1 MITARGRIVAALT
14 TALVFAAC
22 GQTTSVT
29 APDNARFDG
38 GHTFGGGN
46 KSDSVATT
54 TTASGE
60 GAVVNSGGHT
70 FGGGN

>member
-1 MITARGRIVAALT
+1 MITVRARIVAALT

-29 APDNARFDG
+29 APDARFDG
-38 GHTFGGGN
+38 GPTFGGGN
-46 KSDSVATT
+46 VMSDSTT
-54 TTASGE
+54 TTTTTLGE
-60 GAVVNSGGHT
+60 GTAVDRGGFT

>member
-1 MITARGRIVAALT
+1 MITLRARIVVAAT
-14 TALVFAAC
+14 VALVCAAC
-22 GQTTSVT
+22 GQTSSVT

-54 TTASGE
+54 TTTSG
-60 GAVVNSGGHT
+60 GAVVNAGGHT